1 MPPGPPGMPGMPPGP
16 PGMPMGP
23 PPDPETV
30 IKSLP
35 ASLQPAFKSTME
47 LGHRVHLEAEIK
59 MLEGVLKTLT
69 QVEQFL
75 PKATK
80 EERQNIAE
88 AIFFFEHHEGPPG
101 PPGPHGPAG
110 PPGMPPGPPGQHPQQ
125 QPMGGQQMHP
135 QMPPQPGPPGG
146 PHPMMGPPSGEDV
159 DKVVAQM
166 KKDITQEI
174 SQLKQELGKAGM

>member
-1 MPPGPPGMPGMPPGP
+1 
-16 PGMPMGP
+16 MPMGP

-35 ASLQPAFKSTME
+35 ASLQPAFKSTMK

-69 QVEQFL
+69 EVEQYL

-80 EERQNIAE
+80 EERQSIAE
-88 AIFFFEHHEGPPG
+88 AIFFFEHHEGPEGPPG
-101 PPGPHGPAG
+101 PPGM
-110 PPGMPPGPPGQHPQQ
+110 PGMPPGPPGRPGPMPHMGPQPGPPG
-125 QPMGGQQMHP
+125 QPGPGP
-135 QMPPQPGPPGG
+135 QTGPQPGPPGG

-174 SQLKQELGKAGM
+174 GQLKQELGKIGM